1 MIGRKSFL
9 KLSLITF
16 LVGGLFFVLAFFAFH
31 YLTASGFSTVWHA
44 EAEKPYVTELF
55 GDFAILNVTVAFVS
69 FLIYFLFSENKAKK

>member
-1 MIGRKSFL
+1 MIQRKNFL

-16 LVGGLFFVLAFFAFH
+16 LVGVSFFVLAFFAFH